1 MKRLLT
7 FTYLVLCTTFLYA
20 QLTFLSRST
29 PEQEGLLS
37 ADMLAF
43 LDTVMTQKDTDV
55 HGLMVLR
62 NGKVIAEKYNEP
74 WAAQYGHTLYS
85 CSKTFTGVAVGL
97 AIEDS
102 LLTLDTRLV
111 DILPD
116 MMPDSI
122 APGIDSIT
130 VEHLLTMTPGFPVDT
145 RMRTVQNEWVK
156 AYCSQVLASP
166 PGTLFAYD
174 SIDSYLLSAMV
185 QRVYGR
191 TILQLLRERIF
202 TPLGITQVYWEESP
216 EGISCG
222 GWGLYMQLESMAKFG
237 QLLLQKGN
245 WEGQQLIAQ
254 EWIEQMMQ
262 PCAGKPGSDTR
273 YGYHI
278 WIMPYPG
285 MVRCDGAYGQYIIVI
300 PDRQMVVAMTQCMR
314 GTGALEFQ
322 SVWNLSRKAQDRV
335 MPVKSKD
342 QLLLTYKVY
351 SLPHP
356 QGEKRSRKHFLLPV
370 KLKLAAN
377 SLGWKQVELSY
388 NPQSKRAYPI
398 LDMAVTTQKNETYTL
413 QCGFRHWMTSE
424 IKGLPLNFRPF
435 RGNFRHLPSPY
446 YAAGSYA
453 WLNDNT
459 LVTSLQYVNWLSAAE
474 LRLLFDNQGQVT
486 IKLKGGQTNKYLSIK
501 TSLVR

>member
-111 DILPD
+111 DILSD

-145 RMRTVQNEWVK
+145 QMRTVQNEWVK

-262 PCAGKPGSDTR
+262 PYAGKPGSDTR

-335 MPVKSKD
+335 MP
-342 QLLLTYKVY
+342 
-351 SLPHP
+351 
-356 QGEKRSRKHFLLPV
+356 R
-370 KLKLAAN
+370 
-377 SLGWKQVELSY
+377 
-388 NPQSKRAYPI
+388 
-398 LDMAVTTQKNETYTL
+398 
-413 QCGFRHWMTSE
+413 
-424 IKGLPLNFRPF
+424 
-435 RGNFRHLPSPY
+435 
-446 YAAGSYA
+446 
-453 WLNDNT
+453 
-459 LVTSLQYVNWLSAAE
+459 
-474 LRLLFDNQGQVT
+474 
-486 IKLKGGQTNKYLSIK
+486 TNCC
-501 TSLVR
+501 

>member
-145 RMRTVQNEWVK
+145 QMRTVQNEWVK

-166 PGTLFAYD
+166 PGTKFAYD
-174 SIDSYLLSAMV
+174 SIDSVEYRAGNVPGSRVFGVGSFRLLLGSFENEEFGNYTRYTYYNPEACVVMKINGKTLV
-185 QRVYGR
+185 LSGKDAAETQDIYQ
-191 TILQLLRERIF
+191 QLLER
-202 TPLGITQVYWEESP
+202 T
-216 EGISCG
+216 
-222 GWGLYMQLESMAKFG
+222 K
-237 QLLLQKGN
+237 
-245 WEGQQLIAQ
+245 
-254 EWIEQMMQ
+254 
-262 PCAGKPGSDTR
+262 
-273 YGYHI
+273 
-278 WIMPYPG
+278 
-285 MVRCDGAYGQYIIVI
+285 
-300 PDRQMVVAMTQCMR
+300 
-314 GTGALEFQ
+314 
-322 SVWNLSRKAQDRV
+322 
-335 MPVKSKD
+335 
-342 QLLLTYKVY
+342 
-351 SLPHP
+351 
-356 QGEKRSRKHFLLPV
+356 
-370 KLKLAAN
+370 
-377 SLGWKQVELSY
+377 
-388 NPQSKRAYPI
+388 
-398 LDMAVTTQKNETYTL
+398 
-413 QCGFRHWMTSE
+413 
-424 IKGLPLNFRPF
+424 
-435 RGNFRHLPSPY
+435 
-446 YAAGSYA
+446 
-453 WLNDNT
+453 
-459 LVTSLQYVNWLSAAE
+459 
-474 LRLLFDNQGQVT
+474 
-486 IKLKGGQTNKYLSIK
+486 
-501 TSLVR
+501 

>member
-1 MKRLLT
+1 
-7 FTYLVLCTTFLYA
+7 
-20 QLTFLSRST
+20 
-29 PEQEGLLS
+29 
-37 ADMLAF
+37 MLAF

-130 VEHLLTMTPGFPVDT
+130 VEDLLTMTPGFPVDT
-145 RMRTVQNEWVK
+145 QMRTVQNEWVK

-262 PCAGKPGSDTR
+262 PYAGKPGSDTR

-388 NPQSKRAYPI
+388 NPQSTRAYPI

-413 QCGFRHWMTSE
+413 RCGFRHWMTSE

-435 RGNFRHLPSPY
+435 RGNFRHLPFPY
-446 YAAGSYA
+446 YASGSYA
-453 WLNDNT
+453 WSNDNT
-459 LVTSLQYVNWLSAAE
+459 LVTSIQYVNWLSAAE

-486 IKLKGGQTNKYLSIK
+486 LKLKGGQTNKYLSIK
-501 TSLVR
+501 ASLVR